1 MSDAAMMR
9 YEALILTVPEI
20 TSDESSMIES
30 QVHSLISAARGEV
43 LSFERWGKYR
53 LAYHVRNYEYGV
65 YFLMR
70 FEIPSGI
77 LQATLEEVRRLLG
90 VKYRDI
96 VMRFVIVKLDKSSSL
111 AYKRPESL
119 EDVPRREA
127 GEAGERGMSRGRDTD
142 GVDDVVN
149 ALDHEG
155 EFAEHEEESHD
166 E

>member
-1 MSDAAMMR
+1 VR

-70 FEIPSGI
+70 FEIPAGI
-77 LQATLEEVRRLLG
+77 LQSTLEEIRRLLG

-96 VMRFVIVKLDKSSSL
+96 VMRFVIVKLEKSASL

-119 EDVPRREA
+119 EDVPHRES
-127 GEAGERGMSRGRDTD
+127 GDMGERKGGRTHEAASL
-142 GVDDVVN
+142 DDVHV
-149 ALDHEG
+149 ALENEG
-155 EFAEHEEESHD
+155 VFADEEHADESHD
-166 E
+166 EQ

>member
-53 LAYHVRNYEYGV
+53 LAYLVRNNEYGV
-65 YFLMR
+65 YYLMR
-70 FEIPSGI
+70 FEVPAGI
-77 LQATLEEVRRLLG
+77 LQATLEDIRRLLG
-90 VKYRDI
+90 IKYRDI
-96 VMRFVIVKLDKSSSL
+96 VMRFVIVKLEKGGSL

-119 EDVPRREA
+119 EDVPRRE
-127 GEAGERGMSRGRDTD
+127 EVGERGMSRGRDAD
-142 GVDDVVN
+142 LIDEVP
-149 ALDHEG
+149 ALGHG
-155 EFAEHEEESHD
+155 SEFAEHEDESHD
-166 E
+166 EE